1 MAIKKTNFYGL
12 NVSKTFTDIPSTAA
26 AVINLGLDEKD
37 LEKINGISEYGGT
50 KTDIQSLSELDQYLS
65 RSITAYAKEVS
76 SYEEILSNSADPSKK
91 LRGNLTVNGI
101 IGGSALKYQYY
112 DGIND
117 EIKIAD
123 ISTSRTSSWS
133 TTVDQEVI
141 PETTPIQYGLEVE
154 VGGDIVANELEIFKE
169 VRPVIFPDSELPTH
183 KLRVL
188 MDGQNV
194 LWYVM
199 KNLPLIFEGEF
210 RSLNARCELIQPGNV
225 SWRIFYVDNE
235 LLSLNFENQAE
246 LTVRAY

>member
-12 NVSKTFTDIPSTAA
+12 NVSKTFTDIPSTKS

-117 EIKIAD
+117 EIRIAD
-123 ISTSRTSSWS
+123 IS
-133 TTVDQEVI
+133 
-141 PETTPIQYGLEVE
+141 
-154 VGGDIVANELEIFKE
+154 K
-169 VRPVIFPDSELPTH
+169 
-183 KLRVL
+183 
-188 MDGQNV
+188 
-194 LWYVM
+194 
-199 KNLPLIFEGEF
+199 
-210 RSLNARCELIQPGNV
+210 
-225 SWRIFYVDNE
+225 
-235 LLSLNFENQAE
+235 
-246 LTVRAY
+246 